1 MRLFV
6 VEVIEMAKVPAD
18 TIKYNIYA
26 EIAIDGVVDKPDVV
40 GAIFGQT
47 EGLLGEEL
55 ELRELQKTGRIG
67 RIVVDIK
74 ANAGKST
81 GTILIPSS
89 LDMVETSIIAA
100 AIETVDRV
108 GPCNAKI
115 TVTEIEDARS
125 AKRKFVVERA
135 KTLLK
140 KLIEEEI
147 PESEELSE
155 EVRKAVQ
162 LEGITTYKGLPA
174 GPGVESAESVILV
187 EGRADV
193 VNMLKAGVRNV
204 IAIGGTNIP
213 KQIVELSKEK
223 TTIAFLDGDRGGDI
237 ILRELTQ
244 VANIDFVARAPK
256 GKEVEELSKKEII
269 LSLRRKIPLSQV
281 RGYESKSVGGVK
293 EKARTKENNKR
304 LLNLLKD
311 VKGKLIAR
319 LYDENL
325 ELITEIEIKDLIDSL
340 KDVQPYCIV
349 FDGVVTQRLID
360 AASESKVK
368 YVVGVNKSAVSDTK
382 NVTVLIEKG

>member
-1 MRLFV
+1 
-6 VEVIEMAKVPAD
+6 MAKVPAD